1 MGAPDSMA
9 IDKDGPP
16 AWHDDSPADV
26 VQLRAPPY
34 SAEAEQAVLGCLIS
48 FPETWDR
55 VSDLLADGDFYNAAH
70 RLIFAGLKEL
80 LDAGQVVDI
89 VTVFERLQ
97 AHGTDA
103 TAGGLVFLNALA
115 QGVPGPEGVRRYA
128 EIVRERSIRRKVI
141 AASDEIASQA
151 FNAQGRSLDDLL
163 TGFESELSQ
172 LQRECARKL
181 IGSRVPLLSLDG
193 LRQSSEAVRWL
204 IKGVMPAESIGLLFG
219 GSGTFKSFLALDA
232 ALHVAH
238 GLPWMGRKTRQGP
251 VLYIAAEGG
260 SGLWPRID
268 AWHRARRLR
277 WTGLPMHVVPT
288 AVSLSTEAWR
298 VVDAAQAQGVTPALV
313 VVDTLSQTF
322 AGEENSANEV
332 ALYLRELG
340 TRFRALWGCTV
351 LVIHHSGHQAT
362 ERPRGSSA
370 MRANVDFML
379 GVNRDEKEMLAT
391 LSCQKQKDG
400 DQFQD
405 TTFSLRPHTLGEDE
419 DGDSVSSLVA
429 WHLSSA
435 EDVQEAMQAEVKAGR
450 GGRNQMLLGLL
461 QNGMKE
467 RDLRSAF
474 LDAAG
479 LEGDE
484 ARRQAWSRAANWA
497 KSRGYYE
504 VAQGIVITLKQKV

>member
-1 MGAPDSMA
+1 MA
-9 IDKDGPP
+9 IDAGGPP
-16 AWHDDSPADV
+16 SWHDDAPAEV
-26 VQLRAPPY
+26 VQLRTPPY

-48 FPETWDR
+48 FPDTWDR
-55 VSDLLADGDFYNAAH
+55 VSDLLADSDFYSQAH
-70 RLIFAGLKEL
+70 RMIFAGLKEL

-97 AHGTDA
+97 AQGIEKTV
-103 TAGGLVFLNALA
+103 GGLPYLNQLA
-115 QGVPGPEGVRRYA
+115 QGVPGPDGVRRYA

-172 LQRECARKL
+172 LQRECTRKL
-181 IGSRVPLLSLDG
+181 IGSRVPLMTLDG

-219 GSGTFKSFLALDA
+219 GSGTFKSFIALDA

-238 GLPWMGRKTRQGP
+238 GLPWMGRKTKQGP

-268 AWHRARRLR
+268 AWHRARRMR
-277 WTGLPMHVVPT
+277 WTGLPMYVVPA

-298 VVDAAQAQGVTPALV
+298 VVDAAQAQGVTPSMV

-322 AGEENSANEV
+322 SGEENSANEV

-370 MRANVDFML
+370 LRANVDFML
-379 GVNRDEKEMLAT
+379 GVQRDEKELLAT

-400 DQFQD
+400 DAFQD
-405 TTFSLRPHTLGEDE
+405 TTFSLRSHTLGEDE

-435 EDVQEAMQAEVKAGR
+435 EALQEAMEAENKAGR
-450 GGRNQMLLGLL
+450 GGRNQMLLSLL
-461 QNGMKE
+461 QNGMRE
-467 RDLRSAF
+467 VDLRKAF
-474 LDAAG
+474 YDECGLD
-479 LEGDE
+479 DNE
-484 ARRQAWSRAANWA
+484 ARKKAYQRAKAWCQ
-497 KSRGYYE
+497 KSGFFE
-504 VAQGIVITLKQKV
+504 VAGGTVITLKAGE